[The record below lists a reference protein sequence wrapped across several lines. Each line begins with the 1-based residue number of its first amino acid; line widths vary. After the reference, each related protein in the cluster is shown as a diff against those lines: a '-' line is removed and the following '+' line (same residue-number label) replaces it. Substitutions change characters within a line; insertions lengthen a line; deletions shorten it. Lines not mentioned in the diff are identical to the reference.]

1 MYISDISGAN
11 TQSRQKSE
19 PVRSTEVA
27 EQEAI
32 PVEYTVSEPEP
43 APAALQ
49 TTAPA
54 AYSEAPDAAV
64 QSPRA
69 FRVDDIKQAEYSK
82 SPLRIARNYAII
94 ALICLVI
101 GIVYEIFSHGVWSVF
116 MIGAFAIPLILGV
129 IPNLVIGFGNL
140 KTPDMA
146 SETLYA
152 CGIATLTLGSML
164 KGALDIF
171 GTTNTLLDYYW
182 MVGGAFTL
190 LGIIFYFAQ
199 RKPSAATTAE

>member
-1 MYISDISGAN
+1 MYISDISG
-11 TQSRQKSE
+11 TKSE
-19 PVRSTEVA
+19 VPTRH
-27 EQEAI
+27 
-32 PVEYTVSEPEP
+32 
-43 APAALQ
+43 
-49 TTAPA
+49 
-54 AYSEAPDAAV
+54 
-64 QSPRA
+64 
-69 FRVDDIKQAEYSK
+69 VDKIKQAEYSK

-94 ALICLVI
+94 ALICLAI
-101 GIVYEIFSHGVWSVF
+101 GIVYEVFSHGVWSVF
-116 MIGAFAIPLILGV
+116 MIGAFAIPLVLGV

-190 LGIIFYFAQ
+190 LGIIFYLAQ
-199 RKPSAATTAE
+199 RKTIPAQNATE